1 MDFAGR
7 VRTRRRDLGLS
18 QEALARQAD
27 VSLSLINQ
35 LERGIIHD
43 PHYSTLSGI
52 AEALGVSIGELL
64 AEPGHV
70 GKDEAPAK
78 AVSPDEGPED
88 QAEEERRARNFLQ
101 QYPDEEERAKLLE
114 KIVSIHAHYNKL
126 FRDLIEAAKKQ
137 RIDVNGTSTMMSFFC
152 DKGLQDALEQNG
164 VIAYINSVLQG
175 KVEAT
180 PEERESC
187 KSFGMRIDVEITEA
201 QRLVEEARE
210 LAREQHSA
218 AHEAELGIQDE
229 VELGIQDLWAYLKK
243 VSLKN

>member
-1 MDFAGR
+1 MEVLVDIGSRIKTARKIAGI
-7 VRTRRRDLGLS
+7 S
-18 QEALARQAD
+18 QEELARRAGM
-27 VSLSLINQ
+27 SLKGMGDI
-35 LERGIIHD
+35 ERGDIAD
-43 PHYSTLSGI
+43 PHYSSLSKI
-52 AEALGVSIGELL
+52 AEALGMSVGELL
-64 AEPGHV
+64 EEPALS
-70 GKDEAPAK
+70 GKGK
-78 AVSPDEGPED
+78 APDEGPED